1 MEFSSTSKIIYMI
14 KNKLLAVTLI
24 VASAG
29 FLFSSSAAFA
39 AAGFTVQRS
48 DEAQVKIGMGNE
60 EVQKLLGR
68 PSRNV
73 KYANEPGQSWTYGV
87 NGVDNGVDDT
97 STVFD
102 VNFDAQGKVLGTS
115 ERIER
120 IHTKTLTA
128 E

>member
-1 MEFSSTSKIIYMI
+1 MI
-14 KNKLLAVTLI
+14 KNKLTAVTLI
-24 VASAG
+24 AACAG
-29 FLFSSSAAFA
+29 FLFSSTAAFA

-60 EVQKLLGR
+60 EVQKLLGP

-87 NGVDNGVDDT
+87 NGVDNGVDDDRT
-97 STVFD
+97 LFD